1 MLLRHAPTPLAFVS
15 LSEEWYQAEPIQSC
29 TRHWNNCQG
38 VSCKR
43 QLLQQKTK
51 RKEKKVAHITFLFC
65 SDCRAFF
72 MRSFILRLSNGCV
85 LEAKQVQCF
94 TCELDEKMTVL
105 VLSILSH

>member
-1 MLLRHAPTPLAFVS
+1 
-15 LSEEWYQAEPIQSC
+15 
-29 TRHWNNCQG
+29 
-38 VSCKR
+38 
-43 QLLQQKTK
+43 
-51 RKEKKVAHITFLFC
+51 
-65 SDCRAFF
+65 